1 MAKSRTQK
9 LITLWKWSTIGLTI
23 LVLAIIIFKPRPL
36 KSPGTQKQKPTLLQK
51 KPDGPQLVDAK
62 KADPEAAMTPE
73 ALVAA
78 GKKLIYL
85 TDDPQL
91 NAMGR
96 LPVGKGQCA
105 FCHLFVEGQKST
117 RCPSLINIENRSHDR
132 IKEARYKENIEKY
145 ADNPEPQSKLKPKA
159 TTGGEY
165 LIESLYC
172 PSCYVVEGY
181 GEASSQGRVS
191 KMPFVSEMPM
201 MLNDYE
207 MVAVTAY
214 LQAMDTPG
222 DYSKVT
228 AREDWERYFNK
239 KLEIGEDRRPAVKT
253 SENLSKTALLED
265 SPEVMI
271 QKMGCFVC
279 HKIPTVPIANTGLI
293 GPELT
298 MKSKAIKRIN
308 SEEYLKAVRVHRARA
323 ETPKEYVLESIL
335 DPAAFVVPGYGD
347 GDGMPTDYGKKF
359 TVGALNKLVNFL
371 LTLDENSGKAAT
383 ASEPDKPTSASK
395 RD

>member
-9 LITLWKWSTIGLTI
+9 LITLWKWSTIGLSI
-23 LVLAIIIFKPRPL
+23 LVLSIVLFKTQKPKPR
-36 KSPGTQKQKPTLLQK
+36 TQQPKPAILQK
-51 KPDGPQLVDAK
+51 KKEIPQQVTNKSDS
-62 KADPEAAMTPE
+62 EAAMTPE

-78 GKKLIYL
+78 GKNLIYL

-91 NAMGR
+91 NATGR

-117 RCPSLINIENRSHDR
+117 RCPNLIDIEILSHER
-132 IKEARYKENIEKY
+132 IKEVRYAEVKEKY
-145 ADNPEPQSKLKPKA
+145 AETPEPQSKLKPEA

-172 PSCYVVEGY
+172 PSCYVVEGF
-181 GEASSQGRVS
+181 ETADSQQQVSS
-191 KMPFVSEMPM
+191 MPFASEMPT

-214 LQAMDTPG
+214 LQGMNTPG

-228 AREDWERYFNK
+228 ALADWERYFNK
-239 KLEIGEDRRPAVKT
+239 KLEIGEDRSPK
-253 SENLSKTALLED
+253 SPSDENLAKTALLTD
-265 SPEVMI
+265 TPEEMI
-271 QKMGCFVC
+271 KKMGCFVC
-279 HKIPTVPIANTGLI
+279 HKIPTVSIASTGLI
-293 GPELT
+293 GPELA
-298 MKSKAIKRIN
+298 MKNKALKRIN
-308 SEEYLKAVRVHRARA
+308 SAEYLNAVQVNRARA
-323 ETPKEYVLESIL
+323 ETPKEYLLESIL

-347 GDGMPTDYGKKF
+347 GDGMPTDYSKKL
-359 TVGALNKLVNFL
+359 TVGALNKLVDFL
-371 LTLDENSGKAAT
+371 LTLDENVENETTETDSG
-383 ASEPDKPTSASK
+383 KPTSASK

>member
-9 LITLWKWSTIGLTI
+9 LITLWKWTTIGLTI
-23 LVLAIIIFKPRPL
+23 LVISIILFKPKPIHEI
-36 KSPGTQKQKPTLLQK
+36 KQKPAIIQK
-51 KPDGPQLVDAK
+51 KQKVPQLVDIDK
-62 KADPEAAMTPE
+62 PDPEAAMTPK

-78 GKKLIYL
+78 GKNLIYL
-85 TDDPQL
+85 TDKPEL

-105 FCHLFVEGQKST
+105 FCHLFVEGQQST
-117 RCPSLINIENRSHDR
+117 RCPDLRNIETRSHER
-132 IKEARYKENIEKY
+132 IKEVRYKKSQGKY
-145 ADNPEPQSKLKPKA
+145 AEMPEPQSGLKPKA

-172 PSCYVVEGY
+172 PSCYVVEGF
-181 GEASSQGRVS
+181 GEASSKGQVS
-191 KMPFVSEMPM
+191 KMPFVSKMPM

-207 MVAVTAY
+207 MVAVAAY

-228 AREDWERYFNK
+228 AKADWERYFDK
-239 KLEIGEDRRPAVKT
+239 KLQIGKDRRPPPSKP
-253 SENLSKTALLED
+253 ENLAKTALMSD

-271 QKMGCFVC
+271 KKMGCFVC
-279 HKIPTVPIANTGLI
+279 HKIPTVSIASTGLI

-308 SEEYLKAVRVHRARA
+308 SKEYLNAVQVNRARA

-347 GDGMPTDYGKKF
+347 GDGMPTDYGTKL
-359 TVGALNKLVNFL
+359 TVGALNKLVDFL
-371 LTLDENSGKAAT
+371 LTLDENSGKEAQQIDSGRGGA
-383 ASEPDKPTSASK
+383 ASK